1 MISISNIA
9 WDVEFDDEV
18 SGLLTSYGVN
28 YIDIAHAKYFN
39 NPETI
44 SDDEI
49 RIVNSYWS
57 SKGIKP
63 LGMQSLLFGTT
74 GLNLF
79 GDKEVKNRMLTH
91 LSNICR
97 IGNKLDA
104 RKLVFGS
111 PRNRDR
117 SEIPDSKLLDIA
129 LPFFYDLGEIA
140 LSNNVIVCLEPNPE
154 CYNSNFM
161 TNSLDTAKIV
171 ELVGHSNI
179 KMQLDTGAMNINDEC
194 PKNII
199 ESIYPYVGHIH
210 ISEPQLRPLSFD
222 SKYHSKVAPVVNEY
236 FPNVPLAIEML
247 TTSKD
252 VCIQEVEVAVNLVQ
266 KLYKR

>member
-1 MISISNIA
+1 VISISNIA
-9 WDVEFDDEV
+9 WDVSFDDEV
-18 SGLLTSYGVN
+18 SDILSSYGVS
-28 YIDIAHAKYFN
+28 YIDIAHSKYFS
-39 NPETI
+39 NPEVV
-44 SDDEI
+44 SDEQI
-49 RIVNSYWS
+49 EAVTSYWS

-63 LGMQSLLFGTT
+63 LGMQSLLYGTS
-74 GLNLF
+74 GLNVF
-79 GDKEVKNRMLTH
+79 GDTDVQNRMLEH
-91 LSNICR
+91 LSDICR

-117 SEIPDSKLLDIA
+117 SDIPDNKLLDIA
-129 LPFFYDLGEIA
+129 LPFFYELGEIA
-140 LSNNVIVCLEPNPE
+140 SKHNVVVCLEPNPE

-161 TNSLDTAKIV
+161 TNSLDTAEIV
-171 ELVGHSNI
+171 KLVAHANI

-194 PKNII
+194 PEKII
-199 ESIYPYVGHIH
+199 DSIYPYVGHIH

-222 SKYHSKVAPVVNEY
+222 SKYHSEVAPVVNEY
-236 FPNVPLAIEML
+236 FPNTPLAIEML

-252 VCIQEVEVAVNLVQ
+252 VCLQEIEVAVDLVK